1 MASLECVRRQFP
13 ALARTH
19 DGRPVV
25 YLDGPAGTQVP
36 QCVIDAVGDCLA
48 RTNANRG
55 GAFATSRE
63 CDERLDQASQAV
75 ADFLGAADPC
85 EVAFGP
91 NMTTLTL
98 AVSRALARTWRPGDE
113 IVCTRL
119 EHDANVT
126 PWVLAARDAGATV
139 RFAAIHPE
147 DATLDLDDLRAQLS
161 PRTRL
166 VAVTHAS
173 NLSGSIVPAREV
185 VAAAHAVG
193 ALVYVDAVH
202 YAPHGL
208 IDVQALGC
216 DFLVCSA
223 YKFFGPHVGILW
235 GRRQLFDSIQPYK
248 LRPSPD
254 DSPERWMT
262 GTQNHEGI
270 MGTAAAIDYLAGI
283 GQTVEPTALTRRPR
297 LIAAFD
303 AIREHEQALAAQL
316 LAGLARQK
324 SLSVWGIADP
334 ARVQERVP
342 TISFTHASRAPR
354 EVVERLAASGIFAWS
369 GNNYALPLTEAL
381 RLEPQGVVRVGMV
394 HYNTA
399 EEVDRLLEAVSGM

>member
-1 MASLECVRRQFP
+1 MHE
-13 ALARTH
+13 
-19 DGRPVV
+19 GRPVV

-36 QCVIDAVGDCLA
+36 QCVIDAVADCLA

-75 ADFLGAADPC
+75 ADFLGAGDPR

-98 AVSRALARTWRPGDE
+98 AVSRALARTWSPGDE

-126 PWVLAARDAGATV
+126 PWVLAARDAGATI
-139 RFAAIHPE
+139 RFAAIRPE
-147 DATLDLDDLRAQLS
+147 DATLDVDDLRAQLS
-161 PRTRL
+161 GRTRL

-173 NLSGSIVPAREV
+173 NLSGSIVPVREV

-208 IDVQALGC
+208 LDVQALGC
-216 DFLVCSA
+216 DLLVCSA

-235 GRRQLFDSIQPYK
+235 GRRQLFDSIQLYK

-254 DSPERWMT
+254 ESPERWMT

-270 MGTAAAIDYLAGI
+270 LGTAAAIGYLAGI
-283 GQTVEPTALTRRPR
+283 GQKVEPAAMTRRSR
-297 LIAAFD
+297 LVAAFT
-303 AIREHEQALAAQL
+303 AIREHEQALGTQL
-316 LAGLARQK
+316 LAGLARQA
-324 SLSVWGIADP
+324 SIHVWGVANP
-334 ARVQERVP
+334 ACMQVRVP
-342 TISFTHASRAPR
+342 TFSFTHASRAPR
-354 EVVERLAASGIFAWS
+354 EIVERLAAQGIFAWS

-381 RLEPQGVVRVGMV
+381 GLEPQGVVRVGMV
-394 HYNTA
+394 HYNTG
-399 EEVDRLLEAVSGM
+399 EEVDRLLEALAGI

>member
-75 ADFLGAADPC
+75 ADFVGAADPC

-235 GRRQLFDSIQPYK
+235 GRRQLLDSIQPYK

-270 MGTAAAIDYLAGI
+270 VGTAAAIDYLAGI
-283 GQTVEPTALTRRPR
+283 GQAVDPAAATWRSR
-297 LIAAFD
+297 LVAAFT
-303 AIREHEQALAAQL
+303 AIREHEQALGAQL

-334 ARVQERVP
+334 ARMQERVP
-342 TISFTHASRAPR
+342 TISFTHASLAPR
-354 EVVERLAASGIFAWS
+354 EIVERLAARGIFAWS